1 MEKKQK
7 IVQYRERLDKTL
19 DSLDLTNDEMLNK
32 LVKSQLVC
40 SSEQEVESYKQ
51 KLLEM
56 KTVEVSNFLDMLR
69 SASSEDIF
77 LLLLNTCFVLTS

>member
-1 MEKKQK
+1 
-7 IVQYRERLDKTL
+7 
-19 DSLDLTNDEMLNK
+19 MLKK
-32 LVKSQLVC
+32 LVESQLVC
-40 SSEQEVESYKQ
+40 SSEQELASYKQ

-69 SASSEDIF
+69 SASLEDIF